1 MEDVLFGLAGLI
13 LGGILGWLCPRQVK
27 STTVERRDPAS
38 LRTIVLG
45 PMREA
50 PAPAPLERKPVLS
63 PSPGRSVVE
72 FHFAN
77 KAIERKTLFNHSL
90 DQSIL
95 WRNKLFTEAPNSPAQ
110 YKIYHEVI

>member
-13 LGGILGWLCPRQVK
+13 LGGILGWMYPRQV
-27 STTVERRDPAS
+27 TTTTIERV
-38 LRTIVLG
+38 VLG
-45 PMREA
+45 QMREA
-50 PAPAPLERKPVLS
+50 PAAAPLERKPVLS

-95 WRNKLFTEAPNSPAQ
+95 WRNKLFAEAPNSPAHC
-110 YKIYHEVI
+110 KIYHEVI

>member
-13 LGGILGWLCPRQVK
+13 LGGILGWMYPRQGTI
-27 STTVERRDPAS
+27 TTIER
-38 LRTIVLG
+38 VVVG

-50 PAPAPLERKPVLS
+50 PSAPIPS

-77 KAIERKTLFNHSL
+77 TAVERKTLFNHSL

-95 WRNKLFTEAPNSPAQ
+95 WRNKLFAEAPNSPAHC
-110 YKIYHEVI
+110 KIYHEVM